1 MVDSIKLDRSFFVYV
16 HVFLFTLYQKGFNL
30 GNRVRS
36 LSLLNDNG
44 QQTNSNATDDDRIHQ
59 DIMLYMNANY
69 PLKLAKYLKERINQH
84 IINEKRAKLEARNGN
99 NFDLKKLIIILNEI
113 FQILEQ
119 FKKPFKSV
127 FNLAKRI
134 IKKYSI

>member
-1 MVDSIKLDRSFFVYV
+1 
-16 HVFLFTLYQKGFNL
+16 
-30 GNRVRS
+30 
-36 LSLLNDNG
+36 LLNDNG

-134 IKKYSI
+134 IKKYST